1 MTRQS
6 DCFFELKCEIC
17 FAISLSEM
25 IISALS
31 GLSCGGDGRGA
42 GSRPGVPSRIP
53 GVRRVS
59 PSMRVVVRAWPT
71 PGAVLSASKHTATG
85 HTAPVLEGQSLVEK
99 RR

>member
-25 IISALS
+25 VISALS
-31 GLSCGGDGRGA
+31 GLSCGGDGRGV
-42 GSRPGVPSRIP
+42 GSRRAYPPRIP
-53 GVRRVS
+53 GARRVS

-85 HTAPVLEGQSLVEK
+85 HTAPVLEGWSLVEK

>member
-42 GSRPGVPSRIP
+42 GSRPGVPPPHSRSEAS
-53 GVRRVS
+53 VS
-59 PSMRVVVRAWPT
+59 FDACGREGLAYPRCRAQCLQAHRDW
-71 PGAVLSASKHTATG
+71 AHSAC
-85 HTAPVLEGQSLVEK
+85 P
-99 RR
+99 